1 MGKLEKKKSDG
12 KYEPDGK
19 NNKKIVKF
27 ILS

>member
-1 MGKLEKKKSDG
+1 MGSWKKKKSDG
-12 KYEPDGK
+12 KYEPDEK

>member
-1 MGKLEKKKSDG
+1 MGKLEKNKSDG
-12 KYEPDGK
+12 KYEPDEK